1 NKPPIIK
8 ETSAH
13 FIAGLSLEVSFII
26 GGLFVVTGPTVII
39 PLLRNAKLHPRVA
52 AVLKWEGII
61 VDPAGPLLA
70 LFAYEV
76 IKVLT
81 KAELGPDYLLS
92 FFLSAVLAA
101 ILGFVLGFLFSVM
114 ANRGMFPE
122 YLKSPIILSAV

>member
-1 NKPPIIK
+1 VFRII
-8 ETSAH
+8 TAGAFIAWILGSLSAH

-52 AVLKWEGII
+52 AVLQWEGII

-76 IKVLT
+76 VKIFT
-81 KAELGPDYLLS
+81 RPDLGMVNLVS
-92 FFLSAVLAA
+92 FFGQGLLAGVLGLVIGLGLSVLA
-101 ILGFVLGFLFSVM
+101 
-114 ANRGMFPE
+114 N
-122 YLKSPIILSAV
+122 